1 MFAGFYRLILS
12 SVPTLLLLDSVLP
25 QISTTAGWAEAWL
38 AMSVENTEERPDR
51 CVEPNSAIG
60 SLGSCGRY

>member
-1 MFAGFYRLILS
+1 MEAPFL
-12 SVPTLLLLDSVLP
+12 

-51 CVEPNSAIG
+51 CMKEDENVG
-60 SLGSCGRY
+60 SLGSCGR